1 MDLKILVC
9 CHKEGL
15 IPKYAPYFPIQ
26 VGKELSKVDLE
37 IQGDNTSDNI
47 SIKNENYCE
56 LTALYWAWKNL
67 KDLKYIGICHYRRY
81 FDLSSPISWNTEPFN
96 INNDVIPNIVLDN
109 ISILLRKYDVILPG
123 KSYLCNSIRDS
134 YSIGHSRYD
143 YEILEKVITELTPDY
158 LSSFHYVSDNTHSYC
173 PCNMMICSKELF
185 DEYCDWLFT
194 ILFEVERRLDINDY
208 DNYQKRIFG
217 FMSERLLNVFVYHKR
232 LKVAYRPIVALIDK
246 PSPSRLKCFLHRIKT
261 ELAFSLIK

>member
-67 KDLKYIGICHYRRY
+67 KNVKYIGICHYRRY
-81 FDLSSPISWNTEPFN
+81 FDLNNPISWNTEPFN
-96 INNDVIPNIVLDN
+96 NQKNIIPNVSVGNLTY
-109 ISILLRKYDVILPG
+109 LLKKYDIILPG
-123 KSYLCNSIRDS
+123 RAYLYDSIRDS
-134 YSIGHSRYD
+134 YSIGHSKKD
-143 YEILEKVITELTPDY
+143 YRIVEDVINELTPEFLPAFKY
-158 LSSFHYVSDNTHSYC
+158 ISDHTHSYC
-173 PCNMMICSKELF
+173 PCNMMICSKNLF
-185 DEYCDWLFT
+185 DEYCNWLFT
-194 ILFEVERRLDINDY
+194 ILFEVEKRVDITDY

-217 FMSERLLNVFVYHKR
+217 FISERLLNVFVYHKQ
-232 LKVAYRPIVALIDK
+232 LKVAYRPIIALIDK
-246 PSPSRLKCFLHRIKT
+246 PTPSRTKCILHRIKT
-261 ELAFSLIK
+261 EIAYFLKK